1 MWINKS
7 KRLLFMIVG
16 ILLILSA
23 AYFYYKNTHEKVLRC
38 HAMVLNAGYG
48 YVITLGKDTLIY
60 QPYIPA
66 IGGKIPFS
74 SRDDAMKVGKVMCK
88 KLLRNQ
94 QPSLN
99 RHEIDSLGII
109 YPKF

>member
-74 SRDDAMKVGKVMCK
+74 SRDDAMKVGKVMCH

-94 QPSLN
+94 QPGLN

>member
-16 ILLILSA
+16 ILLIVSA
-23 AYFYYKNTHEKVLRC
+23 VYLYYRHTHERVLRC

-66 IGGKIPFS
+66 IGRKIPFS
-74 SRDDAMKVGKVMCK
+74 SRGDAMKAGKAMCH

-94 QPSLN
+94 QPGLN

>member
-16 ILLILSA
+16 ILLIVSA
-23 AYFYYKNTHEKVLRC
+23 VYLYYRHTHERVLRC